1 MQFFK
6 HLLMATVLMWSVHA
20 YALTSDEQVEFT
32 DALSTGNVKVVQK
45 YIDAGVNIND
55 KYFAW
60 TPLQIAANKGQL
72 EVVKILVDK
81 GADMNY
87 RHPLTKL
94 TALQLAAFDGF
105 ENVVSYLAS
114 KGADINLK
122 LKGGVSIVRAM
133 RDTGNKKMETLLLS
147 LGAKDD
153 GCQEEK
159 CF

>member
-6 HLLMATVLMWSVHA
+6 TLILVTSLLWSA
-20 YALTSDEQVEFT
+20 FALALTSDEQVEFT

-45 YIDAGVNIND
+45 YIDAGVNLND

-60 TPLQIAANKGQL
+60 SALQIAANKGQL
-72 EVVKILVDK
+72 EVVKVLVDK

-87 RHPLTKL
+87 RHPLTKM
-94 TALQLAAFDGF
+94 TALQLAAFDGY

-122 LKGGVSIVRAM
+122 LKGNVSIVRAM
-133 RDTGNKKMETLLLS
+133 RDMGNKKMESLLLS